1 MTTKKKIWAYLTSLG
16 MTAAGAAGMMGNLYA
31 ESGLKP
37 KNLQNSYEKPL
48 GYTDSTYTEAV
59 DSGEYT
65 DFAKD
70 CAGYGL
76 AQWTH
81 HTRKAALLT
90 YAQNC
95 GTSIG
100 DPDMQLRFLGSE
112 LMTSYPK
119 VLEVLRTTD
128 DVRTASDAVMLDF
141 ERPADTS
148 EDARTKRAE
157 YAERFYKEFAAE
169 SQQDKPA
176 STESTAGKSVET
188 LAEEVLAGAW
198 GNGKE
203 RKDRLTAAGY
213 DYAAVQQR
221 VNQIC
226 RPLHHVSSG
235 DTLTKIASKYGVTVE
250 EIVTK
255 NRKQYPSITADYIEA
270 GWTLRV

>member
-1 MTTKKKIWAYLTSLG
+1 MTNKKKIWAYLISLG

-48 GYTDSTYTEAV
+48 GYTDAAYTEAV

-65 DFAKD
+65 NFAKD

-76 AQWTH
+76 AQWTYH
-81 HTRKAALLT
+81 ARKAALLT

-95 GTSIG
+95 GASIG
-100 DPDMQLRFLGSE
+100 DLDMQLRFLGSE

-119 VLEVLRTTD
+119 VLEMLRMTE

-141 ERPADTS
+141 ECPADTS
-148 EDARTKRAE
+148 EAARARRAE
-157 YAERFYKEFAAE
+157 YAQRYYDEFAAE
-169 SQQDKPA
+169 SQQDKPQ
-176 STESTAGKSVET
+176 SCETAAKKSVEE
-188 LAEEVLAGAW
+188 LAAEVIAGAW
-198 GNGKE
+198 GNGTE
-203 RKDRLTAAGY
+203 RRDRLTAAGY
-213 DYAAVQQR
+213 DYTAVQAR

-226 RPLHHVSSG
+226 RLSHHVSGG
-235 DTLTKIASKYGVTVE
+235 DTLTKIAAKYGSTVE
-250 EIVTK
+250 EIVAK
-255 NRKQYPSITADYIEA
+255 NRKQYPAITADYIEV